1 MYPNNP
7 GSNMAYLNSISP
19 SQPVTPAAAPTPA
32 KPKSASR
39 VKRIVIFSILGLL
52 FIGLGVAIA
61 FAAQNGWS
69 ASEEEKK
76 VEDDGSISAEEYKQ
90 QETLNQTLA
99 DKVKTNPHK
108 DYEPKNK
115 YSFNYGATP
124 DEIITDYNLKI
135 KDLDLSD
142 ATVIP
147 AMNSNILNYYLDQD
161 NVIVVITDEKEMSFQ
176 EKKSKTLIVYASRP
190 EECDYLTFI
199 PEDFTEDGL
208 KNSDWYFHE
217 QMIIYL
223 SRSEL
228 FNQLTENAKFY
239 VIRK

>member
-19 SQPVTPAAAPTPA
+19 SQPITPSATPQKTS
-32 KPKSASR
+32 KPVSR
-39 VKRIVIFSILGLL
+39 KKRVIIFSILGVL
-52 FIGLGVAIA
+52 FIGLGIAIA
-61 FAAQNGWS
+61 VAANNKQP
-69 ASEEEKK
+69 EPEEKK
-76 VEDDGSISAEEYKQ
+76 PDDGGITIEEHRQ
-90 QETLNQTLA
+90 AETLNSVLA
-99 DKVKTNPHK
+99 EKVKDNPHK

-124 DEIITDYNLKI
+124 DEIITDYSLNIKNLN
-135 KDLDLSD
+135 LSD
-142 ATVIP
+142 ATIVP

-161 NVIVVITDEKEMSFQ
+161 NVIVVITDEVKMTFR
-176 EKKSKTLIVYASRP
+176 EKKSNTLIVYASKP
-190 EECDYLTFI
+190 EDCDYLTFI

-228 FNQLTENAKFY
+228 FNQLSEKAKFY